1 MHQGTGILALHVL
14 GKTLNI
20 ANIYRD
26 IFLFFVL
33 FLLVLFKPYYYY
45 Y

>member
-1 MHQGTGILALHVL
+1 MHQGTGILVLHVL

-26 IFLFFVL
+26 IYIFCFIFINTI
-33 FLLVLFKPYYYY
+33 
-45 Y
+45 